1 MKVHNSYRA
10 YFKLALYPENTKQF
24 TKHNSSSDDDSKEE
38 TLEETFTKY
47 LCSDEQSKAVL
58 HYLNIQYIKGVIQNS
73 SNYLASCDL
82 KYNGNGH
89 FNCKVVYKLE
99 DGDILD
105 KEETEEMID
114 IMIWPGNI
122 QNDVYITINN
132 EQFRMEIELDY
143 YEINEIP

>member
-1 MKVHNSYRA
+1 M
-10 YFKLALYPENTKQF
+10 PNTKPF
-24 TKHNSSSDDDSKEE
+24 ITWGV
-38 TLEETFTKY
+38 EETFTKY

-73 SNYLASCDL
+73 SNYLASRDL
-82 KYNGNGH
+82 KYDGDGH

-122 QNDVYITINN
+122 HNDVYITINN

-143 YEINEIP
+143 YEIDEML